1 MRVFGKFAS
10 AYSCPKQKKHIAA
23 MQQHMSAEGGE
34 PLEGPLHL
42 DLIAYMP
49 TQKSWP
55 KKKIQA
61 ALSGSLLHTNKPD
74 ASNIL
79 KLVEDA
85 ANGILFKDDSQIVSA
100 IVTKEYSEMPHYFL
114 TICEMIPVG
123 VE

>member
-1 MRVFGKFAS
+1 MQSMAS
-10 AYSCPKQKKHIAA
+10 VYPCPKQQRHILDMQKHMRAVGI
-23 MQQHMSAEGGE
+23 E
-34 PLEGPLHL
+34 PLEGPLHV
-42 DLIAYMP
+42 DLVAHMP
-49 TQKSWP
+49 IQKSWV

-61 ALSGSLLHTNKPD
+61 ALSGCLLHTSKPD

-100 IVTKEYSEMPHYFL
+100 IVTKEYSERPHYFL

-123 VE
+123 EE